1 MRRRHS
7 IWSLRADP
15 GEGLNVTP
23 LIDVV
28 MVLIVFFL
36 MVGKLASDRSA
47 SVRLPESATGRSD
60 EARPIVLALVP
71 AAGGGGGGAG
81 RSKVAVQLDGREL
94 PPGEPLAEALL
105 ARAAELAR
113 ELSARSGSAVAPADV
128 PVEVRADRAAEF
140 ADVAPIL
147 RAARQAKLR
156 SLRLVT
162 SRAGEPGAAP

>member
-7 IWSLRADP
+7 IWSLRSDP

-71 AAGGGGGGAG
+71 AAGGGGAG

-94 PPGEPLAEALL
+94 PPGEPLSEALL

-113 ELSARSGSAVAPADV
+113 ELAARSGSAVAPTDV
-128 PVEVRADRAAEF
+128 PVEVRADRGAEF

>member
-1 MRRRHS
+1 VRRRHS
-7 IWSLRADP
+7 IWSLRGDP

-71 AAGGGGGGAG
+71 AAGGVGAG
-81 RSKVAVQLDGREL
+81 GSRVAVQLDGREL
-94 PPGEPLAEALL
+94 PPGEPLAQALM
-105 ARAAELAR
+105 ARATELAG
-113 ELSARSGSAVAPADV
+113 ELSARSGAAVAPTDV

-162 SRAGEPGAAP
+162 SRAGETGGAP

>member
-1 MRRRHS
+1 M
-7 IWSLRADP
+7 A
-15 GEGLNVTP
+15 EGINVTP

-47 SVRLPESATGRSD
+47 AVVLPSSAVGRAD

-71 AAGGGGGGAG
+71 GATAG
-81 RSKVAVQLDGREL
+81 RATPGRPTVLLDERAIDSGA
-94 PPGEPLAEALL
+94 PLAEALA

-113 ELSARSGSAVAPADV
+113 DLSARTGSAVLPSEV
-128 PVEVRADRAAEF
+128 PVEIRADRGADF
-140 ADVAPIL
+140 ADVAPLL
-147 RAARQAKLR
+147 RAARTAKLT

-162 SRAGEPGAAP
+162 SRAAETAR